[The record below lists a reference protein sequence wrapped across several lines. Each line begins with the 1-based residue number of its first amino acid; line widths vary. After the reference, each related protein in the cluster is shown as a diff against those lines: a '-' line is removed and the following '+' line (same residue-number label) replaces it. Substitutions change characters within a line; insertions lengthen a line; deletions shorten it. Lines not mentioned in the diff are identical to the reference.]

1 MEIVTTNKDLILNL
15 ALLWNV
21 GEIVRLALKSSRPFT
36 LSLNLKTGLRIEFNH
51 PQNKPN
57 EQPHSNEPEHE
68 SDDRPAG

>member
-57 EQPHSNEPEHE
+57 EPHPNEPEPE